1 MKRIH
6 LSLLILLLVFPLI
19 PLGASIASMSEKAF
33 VFLEALDVL
42 EDVNI
47 ISSLEYVV
55 NQESVDTL
63 IEQQTI
69 VADQQPMFPYLL
81 LAIHKPTLILT
92 DRDEFKEVLI
102 PKVVLNYKGEAP
114 LEKLE
119 LLLTLGE
126 LFDKE
131 EEAYHIYNNHRE
143 EYLNLVSYVE
153 RLDNKHPSV
162 TLFSDDKWLIS
173 LFKDAQVEVIIEEG
187 KDTNN
192 PLLLINREGEEL
204 WYSFSKRN
212 NGYGYSDINSSAILY
227 PQYILHDIISLLY
240 LSVDESTLTYI
251 KRVERLE

>member
-1 MKRIH
+1 MKRIL

-19 PLGASIASMSEKAF
+19 SLGASIASMSEKAF

-63 IEQQTI
+63 MEQQTI

-131 EEAYHIYNNHRE
+131 EEAYHIYKNHRD
-143 EYLNLVSYVE
+143 EYLNLISYVE
-153 RLDNKHPSV
+153 KLDKEGPFV

-173 LFKDAQVEVIIEEG
+173 LFKDAQVNVVIEEG
-187 KDTNN
+187 EDTNN
-192 PLLLINREGEEL
+192 PLFMINDDKEEL
-204 WYSFSKRN
+204 RYSFSKRN

-227 PQYILHDIISLLY
+227 PQYILSDIISLLY

-251 KRVERLE
+251 KRVEGL